1 MIILIIGGYGV
12 FGGRL
17 AELISDL
24 DLDVLICGRTEAKA
38 IAKCAELSGQ
48 ARFIPVKLNRDDI
61 ASALKTHAP
70 DLVIDASGPFQDYG
84 DNPYGVI
91 RACLDARIDYMDFA
105 DAADFAF
112 GVSRFDDEAKE
123 KGVTILSG
131 VSSFPVLT
139 AAVLRQFQKNMT
151 VHSLTGGI
159 APSPYAGIGL
169 NVMRA
174 VVSYAGGDV
183 KLTRNGRPHTAK
195 GLAESLRYTIACPG
209 RLPLRNLHFSLVDV
223 PDLQILPAQNPDLRD
238 IWMGA
243 GPVPEILHKV
253 LNGLAK
259 TRAALKL
266 PSFEVFSPFF
276 FWVLNK
282 MKFGE
287 HRGGMFVRAQGVDSV
302 GAPAAASWHLLA
314 EGEDGPYIPSMA
326 VESLIRKRVAGSK
339 PPAGA
344 RVASRELEV
353 SDYMDLFEGREIYA
367 GFRDDTDVDAPI
379 FETIAGKAF
388 DELPPTLQLFHSQ
401 TGPHHWH
408 GQASAQAATNPL
420 GKLIGR
426 IVGLDLE
433 TGDWPLDVHVRQDKD
448 GEVWERRFGERSFK
462 SRFSVG
468 QGKNERLLV
477 EQFGPAK
484 IALACIIENEK
495 LHLIPRRVS
504 VFGIPVPGF
513 LLPKEDSYEY
523 EENGRF
529 HFNIN
534 VKVPIAGRIAHYRGW
549 LEKV

>member
-1 MIILIIGGYGV
+1 MKILIIGGYGV

-17 AELISDL
+17 AELISDM
-24 DLDVLICGRTEAKA
+24 DCEVLICGRTEAKA
-38 IAKCAELSGQ
+38 TAKCKALTGR
-48 ARFIPVKLNRDDI
+48 ARFVPVKLDRADI
-61 ASALKTHAP
+61 ATALQTHAP

-84 DNPYGVI
+84 DNPYSVI

-112 GVSRFDDEAKE
+112 GVSRFDREAKE
-123 KGVTILSG
+123 KGITILSG

-139 AAVLRQFQKNMT
+139 AAVLREFQKTMT

-183 KLTRNGRPHTAK
+183 KLTRGGKAYTAK
-195 GLAESLRYTIACPG
+195 GLAESLRYTIATPG
-209 RLPLRNLHFSLVDV
+209 RLPLKNLHFSLVDV

-243 GPVPEILHKV
+243 GPVPESLHRV
-253 LNGLAK
+253 LNLLAK
-259 TRAALKL
+259 TRAVLKL

-287 HRGGMFVRAQGVDSV
+287 HRGGMFVRAAGVDKA

-314 EGEDGPYIPSMA
+314 EGDDGPYIPSMA
-326 VESLIRKRVAGSK
+326 VEALIRKRAAGVK
-339 PPAGA
+339 PAPGA

-353 SDYMDLFEGREIYA
+353 SDYMALFKGREIYA
-367 GFRDDTDVDAPI
+367 GFRNDSDSDAPI
-379 FETIAGKAF
+379 FETVAGSAY
-388 DELPPTLQLFHSQ
+388 DELPPSLQLFHSQ
-401 TGPHHWH
+401 TGPHHWR
-408 GQASAQAATNPL
+408 GQASAIAASNPL
-420 GKLIGR
+420 GKLIAR
-426 IVGLDLE
+426 IVGLTLK
-433 TGDWPLDVHVRQDKD
+433 TGDWPLDVHVHQDAG
-448 GEVWERRFGERSFK
+448 GEVWERKFGERRFK
-462 SRFSVG
+462 SRFSAG
-468 QGKNERLLV
+468 KDKNERLLV

-484 IALACIIENEK
+484 IALACIIENGR
-495 LHLIPRRVS
+495 LHLIPRRIN
-504 VFGIPVPGF
+504 VFGIPIPRF
-513 LLPKEDSYEY
+513 MLPKEDSYEY
-523 EENGRF
+523 EQNGKF

-534 VKVPIAGRIAHYRGW
+534 VKVPLAGRIAHYRGW